1 MSLYLWYRKSIMAHI
16 YILPTFDEVL
26 WRGVSLCFIS
36 LLHLVL
42 RCCCSCTY
50 NVARVFRNIFG
61 WIFSL
66 DYWWGGG
73 RRNPW
78 IHSHGDILRPNRYSS
93 CSSLHT
99 ELKVYILWCSHDV
112 GYSGAV
118 RLYEP
123 SELYYV
129 VDILVKLN
137 KSMNY
142 HYSLALL
149 IREVTFYSYK
159 IELKSCS
166 DSAVYRRYAVLQN
179 QQQIVFMPHT
189 PIKSI
194 PKNWF
199 FSRFY
204 SNF

>member
-16 YILPTFDEVL
+16 YLLPTSDVVL

-42 RCCCSCTY
+42 RSCCSCTY
-50 NVARVFRNIFG
+50 TVARVFRNIFG

-66 DYWWGGG
+66 DYYWWGGR

-78 IHSHGDILRPNRYSS
+78 LHSHGDILRPNRYSS

-99 ELKVYILWCSHDV
+99 ELKAYILWCSHDV

-118 RLYEP
+118 GLYEP

-129 VDILVKLN
+129 VDILVKLT
-137 KSMNY
+137 KSTNY
-142 HYSLALL
+142 HYSLALF
-149 IREVTFYSYK
+149 IREVTFYNYK
-159 IELKSCS
+159 IELKFCS
-166 DSAVYRRYAVLQN
+166 DSTVYRRYAVLQN
-179 QQQIVFMPHT
+179 QTFR
-189 PIKSI
+189 S
-194 PKNWF
+194 F
-199 FSRFY
+199 
-204 SNF
+204 